1 MSPSALW
8 GMGIIRCCITAM
20 TQACAQ
26 HMVRAGRVNTQ
37 VHWGFR
43 WPWGLFSIP
52 PPPWSCG
59 DTWGHPSSQKP
70 QRSYARNNLVIQ
82 SGNVFW
88 IKAREGNAFLDLI
101 KSQLFFSMYRSVSQ
115 SDESI
120 RGDAQ
125 TLFLCCDDQTLRI
138 FLILMNQ
145 HASPGTHVL
154 PVVLSHTSKSI
165 ELILSTYWLLWSLN
179 ENEYC
184 PGCHTM
190 TARDNYSTCVG
201 KHTPLF
207 GVGGD

>member
-101 KSQLFFSMYRSVSQ
+101 KSQLFFFHVSLGVPIRWKHSWRCSDPFLMLRWPDFKNFPDFNESTRKSGNARPPRSFV
-115 SDESI
+115 
-120 RGDAQ
+120 
-125 TLFLCCDDQTLRI
+125 
-138 FLILMNQ
+138 
-145 HASPGTHVL
+145 TH
-154 PVVLSHTSKSI
+154 
-165 ELILSTYWLLWSLN
+165 
-179 ENEYC
+179 
-184 PGCHTM
+184 
-190 TARDNYSTCVG
+190 
-201 KHTPLF
+201 F
-207 GVGGD
+207 

>member
-1 MSPSALW
+1 MAL
-8 GMGIIRCCITAM
+8 
-20 TQACAQ
+20 
-26 HMVRAGRVNTQ
+26 
-37 VHWGFR
+37 
-43 WPWGLFSIP
+43 GLVQYP
-52 PPPWSCG
+52 TPPWSCG

-145 HASPGTHVL
+145 HASPVTHVL

-165 ELILSTYWLLWSLN
+165 ELILSTY
-179 ENEYC
+179 
-184 PGCHTM
+184 
-190 TARDNYSTCVG
+190 
-201 KHTPLF
+201 
-207 GVGGD
+207 